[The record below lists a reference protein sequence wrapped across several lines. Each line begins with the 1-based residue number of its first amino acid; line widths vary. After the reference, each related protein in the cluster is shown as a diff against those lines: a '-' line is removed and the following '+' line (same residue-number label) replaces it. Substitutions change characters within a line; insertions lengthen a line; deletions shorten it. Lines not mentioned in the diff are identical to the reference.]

1 MTDVQTGKQQ
11 FLQRAVLQGSDV
23 YVTADTVNFRS
34 ITRLK
39 QEAGRIYSAS
49 DEQVG
54 LCIVEL
60 LPGVRNPQSKVK
72 PLGVLRRR

>member
-1 MTDVQTGKQQ
+1 
-11 FLQRAVLQGSDV
+11 
-23 YVTADTVNFRS
+23 VNFRS
-34 ITRLK
+34 ITRLE

-49 DEQVG
+49 DEQVE

-72 PLGVLRRR
+72 PLGILRRR